1 MNTQQTS
8 HPVAASVPKTSNKY
22 KDPCVAPPSCLASF
36 GFGGNVVTM
45 FPKRKLRLNIAGS
58 GYRNSPRGVPPPSE
72 FENGGNGELRKG
84 PVNLYHMDQLH
95 FKDKEFEQM
104 DAFPGPLTD
113 DVSDEAI
120 LEYLDDRLKRS
131 EAPTTATEVE
141 DENDRLLLGVL
152 RVLVK
157 CNGKLRSDPGTLNP
171 SDPDSPEAQLISLLS
186 ENSMRRSGNQPPTFP
201 APRKI
206 QSVTHPDLMVKHAN
220 QLRELLLVGDR
231 KGAVSAA
238 ITAHMWPEAM
248 LIASFTDKEEYRR
261 VLRTYLDETYTT
273 GDPCRALF
281 MAFAD
286 QQEKSVQEPKRLLQT
301 NTQQP
306 TRSLVLSSW
315 VSHAQV
321 LLANRTADTNKIL
334 TELGDRLWSEDNA
347 VAAAHICY
355 LLAGIQ
361 VEAPMPSSK
370 MALLGADHR
379 TPDEARFYVSPGAVQ
394 RTEIYEWAQKQ
405 SKGSSANL
413 MIPFQGYKLIYA
425 MLLADH
431 GKLEIAFKYVTS
443 MLTVIKAVTAT
454 MKPGT
459 SMYLEGMKNQLTVL
473 DDRLRQHLGQDRV
486 ASVAASTQRGG
497 GRKQGKWGLGSALSM
512 MGKIVNR
519 VVEGND
525 SSAAASAGPS
535 ATTPGGLYANEAT
548 PPAANYPS
556 TPSVTVPTSSSTPSY
571 PQQHAQQTPPPSSHG
586 PSPVPANPYNHAT
599 PPVSQGGT
607 PGSSNGYNRT
617 PTAAYSRPGPSG
629 MPSSGPFSGNGR
641 PGPQHQQSSGPFSG
655 NGRPGS
661 SGPFSNNGP
670 GSQKQGVVHLMRSQ
684 HSMEPPGSN
693 HSTHS
698 NRSFSGVP
706 TTPTHS
712 AQQYPPQYQ
721 QPPSSQS
728 SQHSQHSQDT
738 PTAHPAFQ
746 KPAPLDMSD
755 DTCSSSQPKT
765 LAAGLAAEVA
775 TTLPPLDPATMS
787 GPSSDKGKASPKF
800 KSVKKPGR
808 SKTPPPS
815 GSAKSSGWLSGL
827 SSFIATKMN
836 PEAKVAKLGEQ
847 MEAYFDED
855 AKRWVFPGEQAA
867 EEPAMPS
874 APPTGPISSSV
885 PGSSTG
891 MPPMGTNSAPGSM
904 SSGPAPSNDP
914 LAALMAPP
922 PSHVLMKKDPLAA
935 MMAPPARMGGYG
947 ARGGSTAQ
955 RKPPRPQFAVFKPS
969 AAPATPDEP
978 SE

>member
-1 MNTQQTS
+1 MAVLVCILLLLLLILAILTR
-8 HPVAASVPKTSNKY
+8 VPQVLLTIRDIRCNSNHHY
-22 KDPCVAPPSCLASF
+22 SSINMSLI
-36 GFGGNVVTM
+36 T
-45 FPKRKLRLNIAGS
+45 RLRLNIAGS

-273 GDPCRALF
+273 GDPCR
-281 MAFAD
+281 
-286 QQEKSVQEPKRLLQT
+286 
-301 NTQQP
+301 
-306 TRSLVLSSW
+306 
-315 VSHAQV
+315 
-321 LLANRTADTNKIL
+321 
-334 TELGDRLWSEDNA
+334 
-347 VAAAHICY
+347 
-355 LLAGIQ
+355 IQ

-443 MLTVIKAVTAT
+443 MLTAMTQV
-454 MKPGT
+454 
-459 SMYLEGMKNQLTVL
+459 
-473 DDRLRQHLGQDRV
+473 RLRLQVLV
-486 ASVAASTQRGG
+486 QRL
-497 GRKQGKWGLGSALSM
+497 R
-512 MGKIVNR
+512 
-519 VVEGND
+519 E
-525 SSAAASAGPS
+525 
-535 ATTPGGLYANEAT
+535 
-548 PPAANYPS
+548 
-556 TPSVTVPTSSSTPSY
+556 
-571 PQQHAQQTPPPSSHG
+571 
-586 PSPVPANPYNHAT
+586 
-599 PPVSQGGT
+599 
-607 PGSSNGYNRT
+607 
-617 PTAAYSRPGPSG
+617 
-629 MPSSGPFSGNGR
+629 
-641 PGPQHQQSSGPFSG
+641 
-655 NGRPGS
+655 
-661 SGPFSNNGP
+661 
-670 GSQKQGVVHLMRSQ
+670 

-969 AAPATPDEP
+969 AASATPDEP